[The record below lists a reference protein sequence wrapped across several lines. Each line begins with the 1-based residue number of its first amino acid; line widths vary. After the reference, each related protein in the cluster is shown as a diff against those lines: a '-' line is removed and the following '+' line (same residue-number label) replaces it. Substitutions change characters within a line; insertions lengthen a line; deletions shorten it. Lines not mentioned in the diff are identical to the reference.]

1 MNRLPE
7 VLLIDKD
14 TVDPI
19 EIFILDNE
27 PQGEAALLWRKQFLR
42 ALNWPEYRIIASLQR
57 KATEFSKAGFSNS
70 ELIVKDLIEDVK
82 GLYATERVNA

>member
-1 MNRLPE
+1 MNQLPE
-7 VLLIDKD
+7 TLLIEKD

-27 PQGEAALLWRKQFLR
+27 PAGEASELWRKQLLR
-42 ALNWPEYRIIASLQR
+42 AVNWSEHRIVETLQR
-57 KATEFSKAGFSNS
+57 KATEFNRAGFANS

-82 GLYATERVNA
+82 GMFAAERAHV

>member
-1 MNRLPE
+1 MNQLPE
-7 VLLIDKD
+7 TLLIDKD

-27 PQGEAALLWRKQFLR
+27 PAGEAADLWRKQLLR
-42 ALNWPEYRIIASLQR
+42 ALNWSEHRIIETLQR
-57 KATEFSKAGFSNS
+57 KATEFNRAGFSNS

-82 GLYATERVNA
+82 GIFAEKEHV